1 MNNITNRPVDFLA
14 ASFLIIFSILLG
26 LNQVMVKLVNEG
38 MHPVF
43 QVALRS
49 TFAIFPILI
58 YCYILKKKIIINNG
72 SLIPGIIAG
81 ILFAIEFIFLFTA
94 LDYSTVTR
102 VSLIFYTMPVWLTLA
117 AHFLIENDKL
127 NLNKILGLII
137 ALVGLFLAVYE
148 PTTGYDTSQFYG
160 DAYSL
165 LGSLCWATIAIML
178 KTTRLSNATPETQLL
193 YQLVVSGII
202 LLPLSMQLN
211 DYVRNIDLDL
221 ILIFSFQVIVIMC
234 MGFIGWLWIMSRYSA
249 SSTSSFAFLTPIF
262 GVLFGWLIMDD
273 PINEQIYLSLF
284 FTCLGIYLINK
295 RGSKSI

>member
-1 MNNITNRPVDFLA
+1 MDSINIFLISILSIIYARLLKSTVNWLKVDGFTIPNNDLKLELFCLMSWTWGMSTLN
-14 ASFLIIFSILLG
+14 SMEGIIFSLL
-26 LNQVMVKLVNEG
+26 
-38 MHPVF
+38 
-43 QVALRS
+43 
-49 TFAIFPILI
+49 
-58 YCYILKKKIIINNG
+58 
-72 SLIPGIIAG
+72 AG

-137 ALVGLFLAVYE
+137 ALAGLFLAVYE

-165 LGSLCWATIAIML
+165 LASLCWATIAIML

-193 YQLVVSGII
+193 YQLVISGII
-202 LLPLSMQLN
+202 LLPISMQIN

-295 RGSKSI
+295 RSSKLD

>member
-1 MNNITNRPVDFLA
+1 M
-14 ASFLIIFSILLG
+14 
-26 LNQVMVKLVNEG
+26 
-38 MHPVF
+38 
-43 QVALRS
+43 
-49 TFAIFPILI
+49 
-58 YCYILKKKIIINNG
+58 
-72 SLIPGIIAG
+72 
-81 ILFAIEFIFLFTA
+81 FTA

-148 PTTGYDTSQFYG
+148 PTTGYDTSQLYG

-165 LGSLCWATIAIML
+165 LASLCWATIAIML

-295 RGSKSI
+295 RSSKLD

>member
-1 MNNITNRPVDFLA
+1 MNNIKNRPVDFLA

-127 NLNKILGLII
+127 NLNKVLGLII
-137 ALVGLFLAVYE
+137 ALAGLFLAVYE
-148 PTTGYDTSQFYG
+148 PTTGYDTSQ
-160 DAYSL
+160 
-165 LGSLCWATIAIML
+165 
-178 KTTRLSNATPETQLL
+178 L

-295 RGSKSI
+295 RSSKLD

>member
-1 MNNITNRPVDFLA
+1 MNNIKNRPVDFLA

-160 DAYSL
+160 DAYSFL
-165 LGSLCWATIAIML
+165 ASLCWATIAIML

-211 DYVRNIDLDL
+211 DYIRNIDLDL

>member
-1 MNNITNRPVDFLA
+1 MNNIKNRPVDFLA

-38 MHPVF
+38 MHPIF

-72 SLIPGIIAG
+72 SLIPGLIAG

-117 AHFLIENDKL
+117 AHFLIEDDKL
-127 NLNKILGLII
+127 NLNKLLGLIV

-160 DAYSL
+160 DAYAL
-165 LGSLCWATIAIML
+165 LASICWATIAIML
-178 KTTRLSNATPETQLL
+178 KTTRLSKATPETQLL

-234 MGFIGWLWIMSRYSA
+234 MGFIGWLWIMSKYSA

-295 RGSKSI
+295 RSSKLS